1 MLLYAVIFIISFILT
16 GLPLYTSKWIGLE
29 KSLYLMFLLESI
41 LGFYVAFFVYK
52 EDWGLGNKK
61 VFLGCLSTIIII
73 QFITYILKDQG
84 IELSKFS
91 LENAAPYL
99 FAIFAVPFY
108 EEFIYRGC
116 LLDLLYNI
124 LKKNILFSAV
134 LSSLVFCMMHTQYSD
149 VIDYIALF
157 SISLVLTFARVSSGK
172 IFPSILLHSSMNAF
186 VIFLSFCKI
195 F

>member
-1 MLLYAVIFIISFILT
+1 MISHAVIIVFSFILT
-16 GLPLYTSKWIGLE
+16 ALPLQTSKWIGLE
-29 KSLYLMFLLESI
+29 KSLYLMFFLEFT

-52 EDWGLGNKK
+52 EKWILGSKK
-61 VFLGCLSTIIII
+61 VFFSCLFFIIII
-73 QFITYILKDQG
+73 QLISYILKDHG
-84 IELSKFS
+84 VDITEISVK
-91 LENAAPYL
+91 NTIPYL
-99 FAIFAVPFY
+99 FAIIAVPFY

-116 LLDLLYNI
+116 LLDLLYGISN
-124 LKKNILFSAV
+124 KNLLFSSL
-134 LSSLVFCMMHTQYSD
+134 LSSLVFCMMHTQYTD

-186 VIFLSFCKI
+186 VILLSFYKI